1 MKTLKRHVKDELSSY
16 LQNELDK
23 EQTIYVENH
32 LAVCKDCKKECE
44 EIEQGIFWASQIQK
58 TNCPESLWNNIE
70 DKLNTQTQVKTPDFK
85 GYFDSLFPPRT
96 WVRVSVVAVAL
107 IIFIPFFNSL
117 LKNRED
123 IKPLAIWLSNKK
135 TDEKNEEVAVNSL
148 PYSESYSPDGRP
160 QRIQP
165 IPTPSIEEGKEKA
178 KEKGNSL
185 SLKPSASY
193 KTSQPGSVLRVFER
207 GNSLVGLPSNVGSPD
222 PLESS
227 GKSNTSLPK
236 SGVVATSQL
245 DPTQQNG
252 VVAGGELPTNK
263 RSFLDFSLTN
273 ARVRN
278 DRSAPTN
285 NSVVSGLSFNGQS
298 ARANN
303 VIIDSD
309 RESPPVGFVGPKVT
323 VRVDNPIKTNE
334 EVGDFIP
341 ADDRWRI
348 GSPESDRNNN
358 EVTKNPSNNQLDSEG
373 YKNYGVNPWTS
384 TKKDSFSTFA
394 VDVDTGS
401 YTIARRKLT
410 EGMLPPAD
418 SVRVE
423 ELVNYFTYNYPQPA
437 TKHPFSL
444 TMEASVSP
452 FESDRYFLRVGLK
465 GKEIAEDRLA
475 AHLTFLVDTSGSM
488 QSEDKIELVKKS
500 LKMLVNHLKP
510 EDTVAITTYAGE
522 VSLVL
527 PPTQITNKAL
537 ILEAINGLESD
548 GATAMEAGIDL
559 AYKQALNALKP
570 RSVNRVII
578 CSDGDANIGETEPEE
593 ILKQIEGYVEQ
604 GITVSTIGFGMGN
617 YKDVMMEQFAN
628 KGNGNYYYIDT
639 IDQAK
644 RVFVEQLTG
653 TLQVIAKDVKVQ
665 VEFNPSTVSEYRLVG
680 YENRDIADKDFRN
693 DQVDAGE
700 IGAGHTVTAIYEIK
714 LQKQPT
720 KDLAVVRLRYKTP
733 DASKETPAEEVAAS
747 LDLSRIQQNFNQ
759 SSEDFRFAVSVAA
772 FAENLRN
779 SQAAKTWSL
788 DKIVKIAQNSL
799 DPNNQ
804 ERQEF
809 LTLVKKANQLKQN
822 LQKNK

>member
-222 PLESS
+222 PLEGS

-278 DRSAPTN
+278 DRSTSIG
-285 NSVVSGLSFNGQS
+285 NSAVSGLSFNGRS
-298 ARANN
+298 GRANN
-303 VIIDSD
+303 VVIDSD
-309 RESPPVGFVGPKVT
+309 RKSPPVGNFGSNTT
-323 VRVDNPIKTNE
+323 VKSKPTETNE
-334 EVGDFIP
+334 GVGDFILI
-341 ADDRWRI
+341 DDRWRI
-348 GSPESDRNNN
+348 GFPEWDRNNN

-423 ELVNYFTYNYPQPA
+423 ELVNYFKYNYPQPA

-639 IDQAK
+639 LDQAK

-747 LDLSRIQQNFNQ
+747 LDLSRIQQNFNR

>member
-23 EQTIYVENH
+23 EQTIYVESH
-32 LAVCKDCKKECE
+32 LAVCEDCKKECE

-85 GYFDSLFPPRT
+85 GYFDSLFPTRT
-96 WVRVSVVAVAL
+96 WVRVSVVAIAL

-117 LKNRED
+117 LKNREA
-123 IKPLAIWLSNKK
+123 IKPVAIKLSDKK
-135 TDEKNEEVAVNSL
+135 TNEKNEEVAVNSTR
-148 PYSESYSPDGRP
+148 YSESYSPDGRL
-160 QRIQP
+160 QRTQTL
-165 IPTPSIEEGKEKA
+165 PTPSIKEGKEKA
-178 KEKGNSL
+178 KEKGTLPSI
-185 SLKPSASY
+185 KPSTSY
-193 KTSQPGSVLRVFER
+193 KTSQPGSVLRAFER
-207 GNSLVGLPSNVGSPD
+207 GGLFVGLPSNVGSPNH
-222 PLESS
+222 LGNS
-227 GKSNTSLPK
+227 GKPNTKLPE
-236 SGVVATSQL
+236 SGVIATSRL
-245 DPTQQNG
+245 DQTQQNE

-273 ARVRN
+273 ARVTS
-278 DRSAPTN
+278 DRSPSIG
-285 NSVVSGLSFNGQS
+285 NSAVSGLSFNGS
-298 ARANN
+298 SGRANN
-303 VIIDSD
+303 IVI
-309 RESPPVGFVGPKVT
+309 ESNRKPLPVGNFGSSAT
-323 VRVDNPIKTNE
+323 V
-334 EVGDFIP
+334 
-341 ADDRWRI
+341 
-348 GSPESDRNNN
+348 
-358 EVTKNPSNNQLDSEG
+358 SNSEG

-410 EGMLPPAD
+410 EGILPPAD

-423 ELVNYFTYNYPQPA
+423 EFVNYFKYDYLQPA

-452 FESDRYFLRVGLK
+452 FESDRYFLKVGLK
-465 GKEIAEDRLA
+465 GKEVAEDRLA

-570 RSVNRVII
+570 GSVNRVII

-593 ILKQIEGYVEQ
+593 LFKQIEGYVEQ

-617 YKDVMMEQFAN
+617 YKDAMMEQFAN
-628 KGNGNYYYIDT
+628 KGNGNYYYIDNLA
-639 IDQAK
+639 QAK

-700 IGAGHTVTAIYEIK
+700 IGAGHTVTAIYEVK

-733 DASKETPAEEVAAS
+733 DANKETPAEEVAAN
-747 LDLSRIQQNFNQ
+747 LDLSRVQQNFNQ

-799 DPNNQ
+799 RPDSE

-809 LTLVKKANQLKQN
+809 LNLVKTAKQLKQAS
-822 LQKNK
+822 KENK